1 MVLAP
6 SLCGE
11 SPFMSIADRSSV
23 PLGADAFCLPKRIF
37 TSSEDDDS
45 EPADDD
51 DEDDADAKYDDEE
64 RTWRTLPLQ
73 NVRQRG
79 VGMSTRQIDKGA
91 ARLQSCRRKGI
102 ASNEGRSEQ

>member
-45 EPADDD
+45 EPADDN
-51 DEDDADAKYDDEE
+51 EDDADAKYDDEE

>member
-51 DEDDADAKYDDEE
+51 EE

-102 ASNEGRSEQ
+102 ASNEWRSEQ

>member
-51 DEDDADAKYDDEE
+51 EDDADAKYDDEE
-64 RTWRTLPLQ
+64 RG
-73 NVRQRG
+73 RQ
-79 VGMSTRQIDKGA
+79 
-91 ARLQSCRRKGI
+91 GI
-102 ASNEGRSEQ
+102 ASNEGRSEP

>member
-45 EPADDD
+45 EPADGD
-51 DEDDADAKYDDEE
+51 DEEDADAKDDDEE
-64 RTWRTLPLQ
+64 RTLPLQ

-102 ASNEGRSEQ
+102 ASNEWRSEQ

>member
-51 DEDDADAKYDDEE
+51 EDDADAKYDDEE
-64 RTWRTLPLQ
+64 RTLPLQ

-79 VGMSTRQIDKGA
+79 VGMSSRQIDKGA

-102 ASNEGRSEQ
+102 ASNEGRSEP